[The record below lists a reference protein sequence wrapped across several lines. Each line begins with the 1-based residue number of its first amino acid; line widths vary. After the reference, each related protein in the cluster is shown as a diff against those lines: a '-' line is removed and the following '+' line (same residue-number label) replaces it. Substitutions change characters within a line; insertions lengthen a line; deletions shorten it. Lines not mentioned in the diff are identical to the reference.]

1 MRLISDIAT
10 TTSQTRQRNGVLPRC
25 EKGPR
30 EVQNAARAAEKSVT
44 NR

>member
-10 TTSQTRQRNGVLPRC
+10 TTWQTRQRNGILPSC
-25 EKGPR
+25 AKGPLD
-30 EVQNAARAAEKSVT
+30 VQNAVRAVEKSVT